1 VLRENQVRI
10 DNLPLM
16 VRVPSLPDLAPGSR
30 VRLALAPPD
39 LIERSVACVW
49 RATLGQVGL

>member
-10 DNLPLM
+10 DGLPLAL
-16 VRVPSLPDLAPGSR
+16 RVASLPELEPGSR
-30 VRLALAPPD
+30 VRVALEAPD

-49 RATLGQVGL
+49 RATLGQPIS